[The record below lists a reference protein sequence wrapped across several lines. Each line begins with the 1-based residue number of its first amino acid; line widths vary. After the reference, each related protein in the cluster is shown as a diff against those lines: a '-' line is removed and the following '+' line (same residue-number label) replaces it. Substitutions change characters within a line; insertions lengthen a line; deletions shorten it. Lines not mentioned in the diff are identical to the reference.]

1 MSMHVYSAGHQ
12 IIYKIPFY
20 SPGCWKDCWRSKAKS
35 DNKNFRS
42 GEEPFS
48 LYVFICCFLFPDY
61 KFKMGRL
68 FFVGF
73 ILQGGNNIHGEGI
86 SKLAEALKD
95 NDAITTVSHLAFE
108 NV

>member
-1 MSMHVYSAGHQ
+1 
-12 IIYKIPFY
+12 
-20 SPGCWKDCWRSKAKS
+20 
-35 DNKNFRS
+35 
-42 GEEPFS
+42 
-48 LYVFICCFLFPDY
+48 
-61 KFKMGRL
+61 MGRL